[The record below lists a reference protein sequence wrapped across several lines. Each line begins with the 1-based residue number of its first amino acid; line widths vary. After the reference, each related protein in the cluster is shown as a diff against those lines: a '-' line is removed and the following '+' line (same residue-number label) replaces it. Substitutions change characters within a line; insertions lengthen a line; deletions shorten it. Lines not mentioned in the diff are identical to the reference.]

1 MFEQGTTHSILGMV
15 IKPAH
20 LRDVN
25 GWEDIINDL
34 LTQDAT
40 PAVRVDSVATI
51 LEENT
56 QNTIDDWYQ
65 RLGDEKLLKGS
76 STTEQSRASHLPQ
89 LFREL
94 IHRLRNPIPPGS
106 APETS
111 RAATAHGLLRLEQG
125 YSAAIL
131 IEESRCLQVSIFHT
145 LNANAHR
152 MNFNLLLPDVMVI
165 ADEVDAQLAQAM
177 ASYVSGGA
185 VTSVLPVAPV

>member
-1 MFEQGTTHSILGMV
+1 M
-15 IKPAH
+15 
-20 LRDVN
+20 
-25 GWEDIINDL
+25 GWEDAINDL
-34 LTQDAT
+34 MTKAAA
-40 PAVRVDSVATI
+40 PEAEVDSVATI
-51 LEENT
+51 LETNT
-56 QNTIDDWYQ
+56 QETIDDWFQ
-65 RLGDEKLLKGS
+65 RLGDEKLLTGS
-76 STTEQSRASHLPQ
+76 SITKESRTSHLPA

-94 IHRLRNPIPPGS
+94 IHRLRNPVPPNS

-111 RAATAHGLLRLEQG
+111 PAATAHGLLRRRQG

-145 LNANAHR
+145 LNENAHR

-185 VTSVLPVAPV
+185 VVSELPVAPV